1 MDRTRRAPG
10 VRARASGLPGCEGL
24 SAPPCAAAATD
35 LVEVTTTMKIL
46 KIVLALTVLGA
57 IALAVFAWTMP
68 ADVGY
73 RYGAKYLG
81 PVVLSGVRGTVWN
94 GEADGVSLFGQDI
107 GRVTWQARKLPLLGG
122 RFVADVRVKGT
133 DVDLAGTLE
142 RGADGVG
149 ARELR
154 FSLPAERLAPAFGGD
169 LHLLGT
175 ISGVIDRA
183 TLRDAMLHG
192 VAGNARWSEAG
203 VSGAADARFSD
214 IIAEFSSRPDGSVG
228 GRVHDD
234 GNGGLAVDGGFE
246 LRVGEYRAQASLR
259 ARDDPAVAEALGHIG
274 MPQADG
280 STRIEVAGPLLR
292 PF

>member
-1 MDRTRRAPG
+1 
-10 VRARASGLPGCEGL
+10 
-24 SAPPCAAAATD
+24 
-35 LVEVTTTMKIL
+35 MKIL
-46 KIVLALTVLGA
+46 KIALGLAMLAALALV
-57 IALAVFAWTMP
+57 VFAWTMP

-73 RYGAKYLG
+73 RYGSRYLG

-94 GEADGVSLFGQDI
+94 GQADGVSVFGQDF
-107 GRVTWQARKLPLLGG
+107 GGVTWQARKLPLLGG

-133 DVDLAGTLE
+133 DVDLAGVID
-142 RGADGVG
+142 RGTEGVT

-154 FSLPAERLAPAFGGD
+154 FSVPAERLAPMIAGD
-169 LHLLGT
+169 LRLLGT

-192 VAGNARWSEAG
+192 VAGSARWSEAG
-203 VSGAADARFSD
+203 VAGAADARFSD
-214 IIAEFSSRPDGSVG
+214 ILAEFSSQPDGSVS

-234 GNGGLAVDGGFE
+234 GNGGLAVEGGFE
-246 LRVGEYRAQASLR
+246 LRIGEYSAQASLS
-259 ARDDPAVAEALGHIG
+259 ARDDPRVAEALRHIG

-280 STRIEVAGPLLR
+280 STRIELQGPLLR